1 VLSLA
6 AGSFPA
12 NSPQLLNL
20 IALILGIVLVR
31 WSMSALF
38 QVWKPFIEIAG
49 VVIKGVLVMMATVAV
64 AILVIVSLLR

>member
-1 VLSLA
+1 
-6 AGSFPA
+6 
-12 NSPQLLNL
+12 L